1 MKATYLSAIAILAFA
16 ATATVAN
23 ANPTVK
29 LCESIPMQM
38 SISTKYSTYDS
49 WVDIIRSAQKTL
61 DIGQYYWT
69 LTTGTELYNNTH
81 EAWRGQNIYDLI
93 IDAHRRGV
101 QVRIV
106 QNKPG
111 SASEGNETA
120 VLAEIGAADV
130 KTIDFDK
137 LGISGI
143 FHTKMMVA
151 DGVNFY
157 VGSANSDW
165 RSLTQ
170 VKEMGIA
177 GFDYPEM
184 AQDLQKVFDM
194 AWYAAEKGALPSEW
208 PSMYETE
215 YNINTPHTT
224 RFQGY
229 SEASEVYTVISPI
242 EFCTPKRTDVIE
254 STLEII
260 KKAEE
265 GTTVSIEVMD
275 YFPFT
280 LYTSNNYYWGVID
293 DALRDAN
300 YRGVNVRLL
309 IGKWA
314 HTRSVAKYYL
324 RSLNALQNIEVRWFS
339 VPDLKGLQEIPY
351 TRVNHAKFMTT
362 KDTAYISTS
371 NWSADYFLY
380 THGVTVVVNGEE
392 FANTLN
398 EVFERDW
405 NSEYASS
412 IEDDA

>member
-1 MKATYLSAIAILAFA
+1 MKLYYLSALAIMA
-16 ATATVAN
+16 ATTTIAVN

-38 SISTKYSTYDS
+38 TIKTNYSTYDS
-49 WVDIIRSAQKTL
+49 WVDIITSAQKTL

-69 LTTGTELYNNTH
+69 LTTGYEKYAQTH
-81 EAWRGQNIYDLI
+81 EAWRGQNIYNLI
-93 IDAHRRGV
+93 IAAHKRGV
-101 QVRIV
+101 QVRII
-106 QNKPG
+106 QNKLG
-111 SASEGNETA
+111 STSEGNETA
-120 VLAEIGAADV
+120 VLAETGAADV
-130 KTIDFDK
+130 KTIDFDA

-143 FHTKMMVA
+143 FHTKMIVA

-170 VKEMGIA
+170 VKEMGIV

-184 AQDLQKVFDM
+184 AGDLQKVFDM
-194 AWYAAEKGALPSEW
+194 AWLAAEKNALPSEW
-208 PSMYETE
+208 PSMFETL
-215 YNINTPHTT
+215 YNINNPNVAT
-224 RFQGY
+224 FQGY
-229 SEASEVYTVISPI
+229 SKPNEVYTAISPV

-254 STLEII
+254 STLDII
-260 KKAEE
+260 KKAEK

-293 DALRDAN
+293 DALRDAD

-314 HTRSVAKYYL
+314 HTRAVAKNYL

-339 VPDLKGLQEIPY
+339 VPELKGLEVIPY

-362 KDTAYISTS
+362 KNTAYISTS

-405 NSEYASS
+405 NSEYSS
-412 IEDDA
+412 SVELDA

>member
-1 MKATYLSAIAILAFA
+1 MKAFCLSTIAIMA
-16 ATATVAN
+16 ATAMVAS
-23 ANPTVK
+23 ANPTVR

-38 SISTKYSTYDS
+38 SIKTNYSTYDS
-49 WVDIIRSAQKTL
+49 WVDIIKGAKKTL

-69 LTTGTELYNNTH
+69 LTTGTEKYGQSH

-93 IDAHRRGV
+93 IDAHKRGV
-101 QVRIV
+101 LVRIV
-106 QNKPG
+106 QNKLG
-111 SASEGNETA
+111 STSEGNETA
-120 VLAEIGAADV
+120 VLAAMGAADV
-130 KTIDFDK
+130 KTIDFDA

-170 VKEMGIA
+170 VKEMGIV

-194 AWYAAEKGALPSEW
+194 AWYAAEKSALPAEW
-208 PSMYETE
+208 PSMFETL
-215 YNINTPHTT
+215 YNIKTPNIAT
-224 RFQGY
+224 FQGY
-229 SEASEVYTVISPI
+229 TKPNEVYTAISPV
-242 EFCTPKRTDVIE
+242 EFCTPERTDVIE
-254 STLEII
+254 STLDII
-260 KKAEE
+260 KKAEK
-265 GTTVSIEVMD
+265 GTIVSIEVMD

-280 LYTSNNYYWGVID
+280 LYVGKDKNYYWGVID

-300 YRGVNVRLL
+300 YRDVKVRLL

-314 HTRSVAKYYL
+314 HTRDVAKYYL
-324 RSLNALQNIEVRWFS
+324 RSLNALQNVEVRWFN
-339 VPDLKGLQEIPY
+339 VPELKGLETIPY

-362 KDTAYISTS
+362 KNTAYISTS

-398 EVFERDW
+398 DVFERDW
-405 NSEYASS
+405 NSEYSS
-412 IEDDA
+412 TVEIDE